1 MSDISPKGFEKIP
14 HTVLPSLKTL
24 KETDIADRNGMDK
37 SCQPSRKARKH
48 YWMME
53 LRIMYPYG
61 NNDRYGDE
69 YKTENMRFKK
79 RFLIT

>member
-1 MSDISPKGFEKIP
+1 MPTIK
-14 HTVLPSLKTL
+14 
-24 KETDIADRNGMDK
+24 
-37 SCQPSRKARKH
+37 KARKY

-69 YKTENMRFKK
+69 SKTENMRFKK